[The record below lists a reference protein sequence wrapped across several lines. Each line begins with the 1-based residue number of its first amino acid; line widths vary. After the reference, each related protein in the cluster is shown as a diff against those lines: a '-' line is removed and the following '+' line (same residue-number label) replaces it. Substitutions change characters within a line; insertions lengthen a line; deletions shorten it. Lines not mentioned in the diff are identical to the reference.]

1 MESRKRLF
9 YGWVIVGTI
18 FLIMFVGYAIRD
30 SFPLFYVPILDEFG
44 KSRAETALI
53 SSISFIVYGLASFAS
68 GALLDRFGP
77 RKTFS
82 AGIIV
87 IAIGL
92 LGTSQA
98 SEIWQIFI
106 FWGVIFS
113 LGMAAIG
120 FVPCNAVVSRW
131 FVRRRAAAIG
141 IAQAGGRESLVVMPV
156 IQALII
162 SLGWRD
168 TYLVLGGIG
177 LVTILGLTQFLHH
190 SPQDKG
196 LNPDGDTET
205 EGAGEGGAKQRRR
218 DIVVLNEE
226 WAATDWT
233 LFKAMKKYRL
243 WAVFAAQLTNAI
255 GFGIVMLHQV
265 AFMVDVGFTAE
276 FAAFVLLVFG
286 IVGMAGRLSA
296 FLADIIGREQAYTM
310 GCIGNIIG
318 FLMLVLTKD
327 ASSPWMLY
335 IYAISFGFFS
345 GINGPTLVTAAADIF
360 QGRHFGAILGFT
372 NIGFGLGN
380 FIGRWYGGYVF
391 DLSGNYLQAF
401 ITAIVS
407 VAIACIS
414 IWIASPRRIRVVR
427 KQ

>member
-1 MESRKRLF
+1 MIFGKKIF
-9 YGWVIVGTI
+9 YGWIIVGLI

-30 SFPLFYVPILDEFG
+30 SFPLFYIPILDEFG

-77 RKTFS
+77 RKTFT

-87 IAIGL
+87 ITIGL
-92 LGTSQA
+92 VGTSRA
-98 SEIWQIFI
+98 TEIWQVFI

-120 FVPCNAVVSRW
+120 FVPRNAVVSRW
-131 FVRRRAAAIG
+131 FVRRRATAIG
-141 IAQAGGRESLVVMPV
+141 IAQAGGRESLVVMPL
-156 IQALII
+156 IQAMIT

-177 LVTILGLTQFLHH
+177 LVTILFLTQFLRH

-196 LNPDGDTET
+196 LNPDGDTGTET
-205 EGAGEGGAKQRRR
+205 GDGIALKRRR
-218 DIVVLNEE
+218 EVVIRNEE

-233 LFKAMKKYRL
+233 LGKAMKEYRFWVL
-243 WAVFAAQLTNAI
+243 FVTQLTNAT
-255 GFGIVMLHQV
+255 GFGVVMLHQV
-265 AFMVDVGFTAE
+265 AFMIDVGFTAE
-276 FAAFVLLVFG
+276 FAAVVLLVFG
-286 IVGMAGRLSA
+286 IVGMAGRLSS
-296 FLADIIGREQAYTM
+296 FLADIIGREQTYTM
-310 GCIGNIIG
+310 GCIGNIIA

-327 ASSPWMLY
+327 ASAPWMLY
-335 IYAISFGFFS
+335 FYAACFGFFS
-345 GINGPTLVTAAADIF
+345 GINGPTIVTGCADIF
-360 QGRHFGAILGFT
+360 QGKHFGAILGFT

-380 FIGRWYGGYVF
+380 FIGRWYGGYIF
-391 DLSGNYLQAF
+391 DVSGNYRQAF
-401 ITAIVS
+401 IVAIVS
-407 VAIACIS
+407 IMIACIS
-414 IWIASPRRIRVVR
+414 IWIASPRKIRVVR